1 MEIDLLQ
8 HSTYNVEQIK
18 KNKQF
23 ASMLFNKIQNTYRL
37 FSIKD
42 STNKNVRSI
51 SIAPSPTH
59 IQNVFITCNIDGEIQ
74 FVFRGRTNKLKE
86 LKDNYLFSEY
96 SMDSTLT
103 IKGVNA
109 INYSSHLPAIV
120 KAIEFCEYSFV

>member
-18 KNKQF
+18 KNKEF

-42 STNKNVRSI
+42 STSNNVRNI
-51 SIAPSPTH
+51 SVAPSASR
-59 IQNVFITCNIDGEIQ
+59 IQNVFITFKTDGEIE
-74 FVFRGRTNKLKE
+74 FLFRGRANKLKE

-96 SMDSTLT
+96 SMDSTLI
-103 IKGVNA
+103 IKGVNS

-120 KAIEFCEYSFV
+120 KALEYCDYSFV